1 MSDEDCQKQTRSS
14 TPDQTNKMINV
25 FRNVIPIAIL
35 TINGRRSGDRFLND
49 CWERRIIHYF
59 KVCVPYKPSSR
70 QCPATGNAQENEQ
83 QNYRVII

>member
-49 CWERRIIHYF
+49 CCKDESFIISRSACLINHLQDS
-59 KVCVPYKPSSR
+59 VPQRAMLKRTSSR
-70 QCPATGNAQENEQ
+70 ITA
-83 QNYRVII
+83 